1 MTIKQISARSILHYL
16 SLLLIISILSSCGGS
31 DVTYNLTPEEY
42 FERGKMKFDEGSY
55 LEAINDFEVVKI
67 QFMGSGVADDAQYYL
82 AECHF
87 QRGEYLLAAEEY
99 KALKRNMSVSS
110 FIPIAQYKIG
120 LSYYQ
125 LSPKSSLDQRFTLQA
140 INEFQTFIE
149 YNPTHEL
156 VPDAEAK
163 IKELNSRLAQKLY
176 DTAVLYMKMEYYK
189 AAIRYFS
196 LVIEKYHDTPFAEPA
211 LLKKVQAL
219 VARKKFDDAKPE
231 IIRFLEKYTH
241 SQFKN
246 EAESLRK
253 EIEKNLQKNSA
264 AFKSVISPN
273 FAVLD

>member
-1 MTIKQISARSILHYL
+1 MTIKQISATSILHYL
-16 SLLLIISILSSCGGS
+16 SIFLIISVLSSCGGS

-42 FERGKMKFDEGSY
+42 FERGKAKFDEGSY

-140 INEFQTFIE
+140 INEFQAFIE
-149 YNPTHEL
+149 YNPNHEL

-176 DTAVLYMKMEYYK
+176 DTAILYMKMEYYK
-189 AAIRYFS
+189 AAIFYFS
-196 LVIEKYHDTPFAEPA
+196 AVIEKYHDTPFAEPA

-231 IIRFLEKYTH
+231 IIRFLEKYPN

-246 EAESLRK
+246 EAESLRE

-264 AFKSVISPN
+264 AFRSMICPN

>member
-16 SLLLIISILSSCGGS
+16 SLLLIVSILSSCGGS

>member
-16 SLLLIISILSSCGGS
+16 SLLLIVSILSSCGGS

-264 AFKSVISPN
+264 AFKSVLSPN
-273 FAVLD
+273 FAILD